1 MPHERLKPRP
11 FGRGDVTMAKIK
23 KKGDDK
29 KKPMTVE
36 GAAARPRL
44 DRPMRMKRADGGPT
58 ISKDS
63 EDEAKRLKR
72 SADDKAAP
80 AGAGV
85 LAGGVALGHLISRA
99 ALSGLGNRFGRADKI
114 GTALSTSVLGGAG
127 TKAYMDRDKIRES
140 MAERKEADRIE
151 RGQAKPGEEDRRKS
165 GGKVCK

>member
-1 MPHERLKPRP
+1 MKTPKTSLLARLK
-11 FGRGDVTMAKIK
+11 AKK
-23 KKGDDK
+23 ADPK

-36 GAAARPRL
+36 GSAARPRL

-85 LAGGVALGHLISRA
+85 LAGGVALGHLIGRA
-99 ALSGLGNRFGRADKI
+99 AVSGLGRPFTRADKI

-127 TKAYMDRDKIRES
+127 TKAYLDRDKIRES
-140 MAERKEADRIE
+140 MAERKEAERIE
-151 RGQAKPGEEDRRKS
+151 RGQAEPGKEDRKR
-165 GGKVCK
+165 GGKVGK